1 MKGNPVYSVSK
12 KIVDKYNLVYIRK
25 AYGWEQRQVASV
37 KAYWAMI
44 PERPRLKRFKDVHA
58 DQRRC
63 FIIGNGPSIL
73 QQDLTKL
80 KDEIVFVTNAFV
92 RHQQY
97 NKINPTYYCV
107 TIDLIKYNDFDAEWY
122 PLMLERT
129 RNTPK
134 FFSLHAKPFI
144 NEHNLF
150 VDHPIFYL
158 NCRGTPIWETKSMSL
173 DITKKVYYG
182 HTLIID
188 FCLPLAFYMGLSE
201 VYLLG
206 CDCDHKL
213 DQAEDL
219 SKGYF
224 YNVPRALDHQTIEY
238 HKKAWYDDVTASYSV
253 AREAFER
260 HGRKIYNAGVGG
272 KLEVFERV
280 NYDELFDSGVSRQN
294 QSG

>member
-1 MKGNPVYSVSK
+1 MEGNPVYSVSK
-12 KIVDKYNLVYIRK
+12 KIVDRYNLVYIRK
-25 AYGWEQRQVASV
+25 AYEWEQRQVSSL
-37 KAYWAMI
+37 KAYWAMT
-44 PERPRLKRFKDVHA
+44 PERPRLKQFKDLHA
-58 DQRRC
+58 NQKRC

-80 KDEIVFVTNAFV
+80 KDEITFVTNAFV

-97 NKINPTYYCV
+97 NEINPTYYCV
-107 TIDLIKYNDFDAEWY
+107 SDCGFLSTIEIDNELHQ
-122 PLMLERT
+122 LMLERT
-129 RNTPK
+129 GHAVK
-134 FFSLHAKPFI
+134 FFPLRVKPFVKKR
-144 NEHNLF
+144 NLF

-158 NCRGTPIWETKSMSL
+158 NYIGVPIWKVGSMSL
-173 DITKKVYYG
+173 DVTKRVYTG
-182 HTLIID
+182 DTVIID

-206 CDCDHKL
+206 CDCDFKL
-213 DQAEDL
+213 DEAEDL

-224 YNVPRALDHQTIEY
+224 YDASDTTARFRSTNEY
-238 HKKAWYDDVTASYSV
+238 LKKVWYDNVMASYSV

-280 NYDELFDSGVSRQN
+280 NYDELFD
-294 QSG
+294 